1 MPIGGMQMI
10 PVKTVQS
17 TTSAALTYATNDNNH
32 PANTSLNQT
41 ATNQS
46 TAMQDATTN
55 CQTAANETANSA
67 IASFQ
72 GDYSLA
78 HQSAQL
84 QQPSQQSK
92 SKARN

>member
-1 MPIGGMQMI
+1 MI

-17 TTSAALTYATNDNNH
+17 TTSAAVTYSSVENH
-32 PANTSLNQT
+32 PANTSMNH
-41 ATNQS
+41 AVTNPS
-46 TAMQDATTN
+46 SALQDATTN
-55 CQTAANETANSA
+55 CQTAANDTANSV

-78 HQSAQL
+78 HQSAQIQ
-84 QQPSQQSK
+84 QQPQQLQQSK